1 MISGLTAKRNL
12 SERRSAAGGGLAGT
26 RCSLRRRLSPPYA
39 SGGTAN
45 APPEW
50 SLPKRGWP
58 FFKYFF
64 IFYFFLF
71 RGRCRKWR
79 LSLTPKSSAGCSNH
93 GRSVTKKKALGLANT
108 EASLTEVRMRR
119 RMLQTCGILGNVVMR
134 TYTWWP
140 LY

>member
-12 SERRSAAGGGLAGT
+12 SERRSAGGGG
-26 RCSLRRRLSPPYA
+26 SLVHVALFAAASPRHMRPAVRPTRRRSGLFQ
-39 SGGTAN
+39 SGG
-45 APPEW
+45 
-50 SLPKRGWP
+50 GP
-58 FFKYFF
+58 FLKFIYF
-64 IFYFFLF
+64 IYFF

-79 LSLTPKSSAGCSNH
+79 LSLTPKSSAGCSHH
-93 GRSVTKKKALGLANT
+93 GRSVTIKEALGLANT
-108 EASLTEVRMRR
+108 ETSLTEVRMRR